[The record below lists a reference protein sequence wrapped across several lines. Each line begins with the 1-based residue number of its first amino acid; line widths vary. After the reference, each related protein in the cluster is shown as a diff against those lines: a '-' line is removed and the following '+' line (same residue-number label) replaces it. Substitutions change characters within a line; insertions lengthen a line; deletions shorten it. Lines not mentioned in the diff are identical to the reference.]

1 MRFDLADLSLFRHV
15 VEAGSI
21 THGAERAHLALAA
34 ASTRIR
40 NMEDALGVPLL
51 TRGRQGV
58 TPTQAGRTLLQ
69 HARTILR
76 QAERLHEDLG
86 AYGGGL
92 AGQIRVLS
100 NTNAL
105 TEFLPEA
112 LSSFLAAHP
121 NVSVDLEERLSDEIV
136 GLIAEGVADLGVV
149 AGTVDAGALETY
161 PFRRDRFVLV
171 VAQDHPLAKRAKIG
185 FEEVLDHDFVGLD
198 RASAIQRFLAT
209 KAVRIGRPL
218 RLRVQLRSFDAVCR
232 LVECKVGIG
241 IVPETTARRVSK
253 TMAIAIVPLTDSWA
267 VRDLTICM
275 RNMDE
280 LPLYARQLVEHLRAI
295 SVAGRC
301 LLPRHQHPIIE
312 IEQHGGIVIVA
323 GLERKIAARLVVGRD
338 RAQPQRA
345 DVAAA
350 GQLGL
355 GQHLRPGKHRAAGK
369 QRRDVTAAI
378 DGGDVEGVGEAV
390 EGQRAGE
397 RDDVAAIDQPP
408 AEAALAWR

>member
-40 NMEDALGVPLL
+40 NMEDVLGVALL

-86 AYGGGL
+86 AYGGGFAGPNRGGSQNQAL
-92 AGQIRVLS
+92 TQVFPAGGGFAGQIRGLS

-121 NVSVDLEERLSDEIV
+121 SVSVDLEERLSDEIV

-185 FEEVLDHDFVGLD
+185 FEDVLEHDFVGLD

-253 TMAIAIVPLTDSWA
+253 TMAIAVVQLTDSWA
-267 VRDLTICM
+267 VRDLTICIRSM
-275 RNMDE
+275 SE
-280 LPLYARQLVEHLRAI
+280 LPLYARQLVEHLRA
-295 SVAGRC
+295 
-301 LLPRHQHPIIE
+301 
-312 IEQHGGIVIVA
+312 
-323 GLERKIAARLVVGRD
+323 
-338 RAQPQRA
+338 
-345 DVAAA
+345 
-350 GQLGL
+350 
-355 GQHLRPGKHRAAGK
+355 
-369 QRRDVTAAI
+369 TA
-378 DGGDVEGVGEAV
+378 
-390 EGQRAGE
+390 
-397 RDDVAAIDQPP
+397 
-408 AEAALAWR
+408 

>member
-1 MRFDLADLSLFRHV
+1 MPFDLADLSLFRHV
-15 VEAGSI
+15 IEAGSI
-21 THGAERAHLALAA
+21 THGAARAHLALAA

-40 NMEDALGVPLL
+40 NMEEALGVVLL
-51 TRGRQGV
+51 RRGRQGV

-69 HARTILR
+69 HARAILR

-136 GLIAEGVADLGVV
+136 GLIAEGVADLGIV

-171 VAQDHPLAKRAKIG
+171 VARSNPLGQRDKIG

-198 RASAIQRFLAT
+198 RASALQRFLAG

-232 LVECKVGIG
+232 LVECNVGIG
-241 IVPETTARRVSK
+241 IVPETTARRVAK
-253 TMAIAIVPLTDSWA
+253 TMAIAAVPLTDSWP
-267 VRDLTICM
+267 VRELAICIRDM
-275 RNMDE
+275 KE
-280 LPLYARQLVEHLRAI
+280 LPLYARQLVEHLRA
-295 SVAGRC
+295 
-301 LLPRHQHPIIE
+301 QE
-312 IEQHGGIVIVA
+312 
-323 GLERKIAARLVVGRD
+323 
-338 RAQPQRA
+338 
-345 DVAAA
+345 
-350 GQLGL
+350 
-355 GQHLRPGKHRAAGK
+355 
-369 QRRDVTAAI
+369 
-378 DGGDVEGVGEAV
+378 
-390 EGQRAGE
+390 
-397 RDDVAAIDQPP
+397 
-408 AEAALAWR
+408 

>member
-21 THGAERAHLALAA
+21 TRGAERAHLALAA

-40 NMEDALGVPLL
+40 SMEEALGTALL

-136 GLIAEGVADLGVV
+136 GLIAEGVADLGVI
-149 AGTVDAGALETY
+149 AGTVDAGTLQTF

-171 VAQDHPLAKRAKIG
+171 VARDHALAQRTKVG
-185 FEEVLDHDFVGLD
+185 FDELLDHDFVGLD
-198 RASAIQRFLAT
+198 RSSALQRFLAA

-232 LVECKVGIG
+232 LVECNVGIG
-241 IVPETTARRVSK
+241 IVPETTAHRVAK
-253 TMAIAIVPLTDSWA
+253 TMTIAVVPLTDPWA
-267 VRDLTICM
+267 VRDLTICI
-275 RNMDE
+275 RKFDE
-280 LPLYARQLVEHLRAI
+280 LPLYARQLVEHLRA
-295 SVAGRC
+295 
-301 LLPRHQHPIIE
+301 
-312 IEQHGGIVIVA
+312 
-323 GLERKIAARLVVGRD
+323 
-338 RAQPQRA
+338 
-345 DVAAA
+345 
-350 GQLGL
+350 
-355 GQHLRPGKHRAAGK
+355 
-369 QRRDVTAAI
+369 
-378 DGGDVEGVGEAV
+378 
-390 EGQRAGE
+390 
-397 RDDVAAIDQPP
+397 P
-408 AEAALAWR
+408 A